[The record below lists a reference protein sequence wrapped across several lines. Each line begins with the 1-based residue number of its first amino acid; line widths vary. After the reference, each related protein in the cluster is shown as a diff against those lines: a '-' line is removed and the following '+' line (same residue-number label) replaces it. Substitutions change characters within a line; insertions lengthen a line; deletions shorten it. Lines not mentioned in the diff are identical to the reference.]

1 MVENKEEMVS
11 FDGMESSHK
20 NIMIFNITG
29 MNTEFTP
36 QTHHLINKMNQV
48 AKENNMDVTI
58 GMDSASK
65 IESKGKEA
73 DIILLSPELF
83 AMEAEIKAKLPD
95 KVIKV
100 IDQKDYGFMNA
111 AGILKLALS

>member
-1 MVENKEEMVS
+1 MVS
-11 FDGMESSHK
+11 FDGMESGHK

-29 MNTEFTP
+29 MNTEFTSE
-36 QTHHLINKMNQV
+36 THHLINKMNQV
-48 AKENNMDVTI
+48 AKENNIDITI

-83 AMEAEIKAKLPD
+83 AMETEIKAKLPD
-95 KVIKV
+95 KMIKV

-111 AGILKLALS
+111 AGILKFALS